1 MARVLERLEVADTR
15 THHCFGLEKVIY
27 EARMNWLEAQSVNVN
42 VSVGADD
49 ELESRH

>member
-1 MARVLERLEVADTR
+1 MARVLERLEVADTQ